1 MKRIING
8 RLYDTDTARNI
19 GSWSNNLGA
28 GDFKSCT
35 EVLYQK
41 KTGEYF
47 LYGSGGPMSVY
58 SEAIGSAGRAGGSD
72 IIPFTE
78 EQARKWVEEKMTSD
92 EYCALFGPVE
102 E

>member
-19 GSWSNNLGA
+19 GSWSNNFGA

-47 LYGSGGPMSVY
+47 LFGSGGAMTSY
-58 SEAIGSAGRAGGSD
+58 ARDAEDGGITGGSE
-72 IIPFTE
+72 IIPFSKSQAKNWAKEHLSAEEYLKLFDTTE
-78 EQARKWVEEKMTSD
+78 
-92 EYCALFGPVE
+92 
-102 E
+102 

>member
-1 MKRIING
+1 MKKIING

-35 EVLYQK
+35 EVLYRK

-47 LYGSGGPMSVY
+47 LFGCGGAMTSYARAAEDGGVTG
-58 SEAIGSAGRAGGSD
+58 GSA
-72 IIPFTE
+72 IFPFSERQAKNWAKAHLSTGEYLNLFDDTE
-78 EQARKWVEEKMTSD
+78 
-92 EYCALFGPVE
+92 
-102 E
+102 

>member
-1 MKRIING
+1 MKKIING

-47 LYGSGGPMSVY
+47 LYGCGGAMTSYARAAEGGGVTG
-58 SEAIGSAGRAGGSD
+58 GSA
-72 IIPFTE
+72 IFPFSERQAKNWAKTHLSAEEYLELFDDTE
-78 EQARKWVEEKMTSD
+78 
-92 EYCALFGPVE
+92 
-102 E
+102 